1 MRKVSLQRHPHQMP
15 PALGPSRSARRAPE
29 RDERLFGW
37 ERLVPLLV
45 HPARV
50 AVIEALDWMAQPL
63 SPSELVNLFDD
74 DANLYLSLVAYHVRG
89 LAKFGVLEVVDRR
102 PVSGSTE
109 KFYFFGSK

>member
-29 RDERLFGW
+29 RDEQLFDW

-45 HPARV
+45 HPAKV
-50 AVIEALDWMAQPL
+50 AIVEALEWMEQPL
-63 SPSELVNLFDD
+63 SPTEMVILFDD
-74 DANLYLSLVAYHVRG
+74 DRDFYLSLVAYHVRG
-89 LAKFGVLEVVDRR
+89 LVKVGVLEVVESRKVR
-102 PVSGSTE
+102 GATE